1 MGPYDPIPEVSPAA
15 GDSVNELYNSIN
27 RTFPGAVTNFEARWK
42 AWNET
47 WFSDKFSS
55 KYVGPHQLTSNVNL
69 TGTYFGNQCCNQL

>member
-1 MGPYDPIPEVSPAA
+1 MSSQSPSSPGKEYRELPRMGPYDPIPEVSPAA

-42 AWNET
+42 AWKET

-55 KYVGPHQLTSNVNL
+55 K
-69 TGTYFGNQCCNQL
+69 